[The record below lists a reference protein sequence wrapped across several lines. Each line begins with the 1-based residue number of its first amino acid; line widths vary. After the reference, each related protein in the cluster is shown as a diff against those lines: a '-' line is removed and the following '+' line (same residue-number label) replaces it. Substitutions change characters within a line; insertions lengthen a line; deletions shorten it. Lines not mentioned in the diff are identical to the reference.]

1 MSGATIPCT
10 APLNIVQ
17 NLQTNKTCKLK
28 CAYQFTYAP
37 TSLRIINGGSFIM
50 MTPDE
55 SATPPVNYNDIN
67 YNVQTCILVQPSMHK
82 YNGQNADAELIII
95 HQAVSKSP
103 LIVCVPIQ
111 SSSTSTAASAN
122 YFDMIMS
129 NISQSASS
137 RGGQSVF
144 TNNTF
149 TLNKFVPMKPY
160 YSYTGTSIFNENC
173 YGDQGT
179 ADYLVYHA
187 KAAIT
192 MTPQAFDVLK
202 RVIPDAQR
210 FSRAKEES
218 ANPGGVF
225 YNASGPTP
233 PVQSDIYIDCQPT
246 GDDGE
251 LLITPRAETD
261 GMFDNQLIKDLM
273 GSKLIASGI
282 KFIIGV
288 IMMIFL
294 WKVIMRVV
302 QGITVSAVTPKPMP
316 PVPKK

>member
-1 MSGATIPCT
+1 MVAATIPCT

-17 NLQTNKTCKLK
+17 NLQTDKICKLK
-28 CAYQFTYAP
+28 CAYQFTYAT
-37 TSLRIINGGSFIM
+37 TSLKIINGGSFVY

-67 YNVQTCILVQPSMHK
+67 YIVVSCVLVQPSMHK
-82 YNGQNADAELIII
+82 YNGQHADAELIII
-95 HQAVSKSP
+95 HTAVSKNA
-103 LIVCVPIQ
+103 LFVCIPIQ

-122 YFDMIMS
+122 YFDMILS
-129 NISQSASS
+129 NISQTAPTAGGSA
-137 RGGQSVF
+137 VF

-160 YSYTGTSIFNENC
+160 YSYSGTNMFQETC
-173 YGDQGT
+173 YSGQST
-179 ADYLVYHA
+179 VDYLVYHA
-187 KAAIT
+187 NAAIT
-192 MTPQAFDVLK
+192 MTPQAFAVLK
-202 RVIPDAQR
+202 RVIPNAQA

-218 ANPGGVF
+218 VNTGGVF
-225 YNASGPTP
+225 YNPSGPTP

-251 LLITPRAETD
+251 LLVTPKAETD
-261 GMFDNQLIKDLM
+261 DMLDNQLIKDLM
-273 GSKLIASGI
+273 GSKIIASAI
-282 KFIIGV
+282 KIVIGL

-294 WKVIMRVV
+294 WKVIMRIV
-302 QGITVSAVTPKPMP
+302 QGITISAVNAKPM